1 MKLAVISLNT
11 ESKNINQYYNSQAEG
26 MAKAFAAAGHDV
38 MVYHLI
44 PDLEQAEETVVRAG
58 VRVLYLRC
66 RHIGKHALPDF
77 ERLDK
82 GRDCYITASDNYIA
96 FGRFLKWCR
105 KNGILC
111 MPYIGVVHSN
121 NVSPWKRCIVD
132 LLCNNVKYYKKYPTI
147 VKGPELKAYLEEQG
161 GKSIHMVPVGLDKT
175 LLQQE
180 YKKYDTDILRQKW
193 EYTPQ
198 DRVLLFVGRM
208 RAEKHPVR
216 VIELFGELYREDK
229 RLRLLMVGQGELLA
243 ATERKIQELG
253 LDGVVRIYKKIPND
267 KMWEL
272 YRFTDCYINYC
283 ATEIFGM
290 AILEAMYYE
299 NVVIAWEAPGPAFII
314 EDGISGYICCDEDGF
329 KKRILEADRKKTGP
343 SAHQRVAEQFMWEM
357 SAKAILNLIE
367 KYLGKEHGNS
377 NADKV

>member
-11 ESKNINQYYNSQAEG
+11 EFKNVNQYYNSQAEG

-44 PDLEQAEETVVRAG
+44 PDLEQVEETVERAG
-58 VRVLYLRC
+58 VRVVYLRC
-66 RHIGKHALPDF
+66 RHIGKHALADLR
-77 ERLDK
+77 RLDK

-121 NVSPWKRCIVD
+121 NVSAWKRRIVD
-132 LLCNNVKYYKKYPTI
+132 LLCNNVKYYKKHPTI
-147 VKGPELKAYLEEQG
+147 VKGPQLKTYLEKQG
-161 GKSIHMVPVGLDKT
+161 GRSIYMVPVGLDKT

-180 YKKYDTDILRQKW
+180 YKQYDTDILRQKW
-193 EYTPQ
+193 AYAPQ
-198 DRVLLFVGRM
+198 DRILLFVGRM

-216 VIELFGELYREDK
+216 VVELFAELYREDR
-229 RLRLLMVGQGELLA
+229 RLRLLMVGQGELSE
-243 ATERKIQELG
+243 ATEHRIQELG
-253 LDGVVRIYKKIPND
+253 LDDAVRIYPQIPND
-267 KMWEL
+267 QMWEL

-299 NVVIAWEAPGPAFII
+299 NVVVAWEAPGPAFII
-314 EDGISGYICCDEDGF
+314 EDGVSGYICRDEEDF
-329 KKRILEADRKKTGP
+329 KKRILAADREMTGP
-343 SAHQRVAEQFMWEM
+343 SAHRRVTEQFMWET
-357 SAKAILNLIE
+357 SAEAIAGLIR
-367 KYLGKEHGNS
+367 KYLGKEQR
-377 NADKV
+377 DKDAGKV